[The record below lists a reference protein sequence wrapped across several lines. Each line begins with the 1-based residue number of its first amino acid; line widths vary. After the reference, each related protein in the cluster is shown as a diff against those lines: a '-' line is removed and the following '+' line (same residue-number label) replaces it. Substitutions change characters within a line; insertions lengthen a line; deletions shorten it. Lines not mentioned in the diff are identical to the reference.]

1 MNFIVNFTEFLVL
14 NFLEERQYFVLHLFN
29 RKSWHHNSC
38 NSIGTILPLI
48 EISQILLNFVM
59 GKGIVI
65 TNAVVVIGPTSKM
78 LQNFPFSAVVFSES
92 QHTFLMYSL
101 SLFFDTTACE
111 QSFHEEIT
119 YPFSCLYKFIIG
131 NLELIICFIIWCV
144 CIIVT
149 RVQSNELWVLI
160 EFGEFS
166 WAHEQHML
174 QKMGDS

>member
-1 MNFIVNFTEFLVL
+1 
-14 NFLEERQYFVLHLFN
+14 
-29 RKSWHHNSC
+29 
-38 NSIGTILPLI
+38 
-48 EISQILLNFVM
+48 M

-65 TNAVVVIGPTSKM
+65 ANAVVVIGPTSKM

-166 WAHEQHML
+166 WAHKQHVL
-174 QKMGDS
+174 QKMGDSQWSLTIAETAYIHWDGTSCFLRFRILNEDYFELIG